1 MRRMAKTKKT
11 ASLLLLLTA
20 LAVAAVALPASSAG
34 GGSSAATGSLGA
46 PRSLF
51 GIVPQTGLTEADA
64 EFMRAGGIGSVRWPL
79 AWGGVQPTPDGEYQ
93 WGGFDE
99 VVATAARQGLTVLP
113 FVYSTPAWLSPK
125 YTTLPVGNARQRS
138 AWVAFL
144 QAAVER
150 YGPRGDYW
158 REHSRGSGDFVPQLP
173 LREWQIWNEAN
184 FFYFARPVSPTRYA
198 QLLKISNRALKS
210 ADPGAKTIVSGLFG
224 EPTAKPP
231 NAMSAVDFLERL
243 YEVPGIEA
251 SFDGVALH
259 PYAERAVDLQRMTE
273 EMRQVVLDN
282 HDPGAGLYITEMGW
296 GSQNHPNLVSF
307 EQGVSFQLREMR
319 SAYRYLVGER
329 RQLNLHG
336 IYWFTWKDIEGSC
349 NFCDSTGFFRDSERL
364 KPKPAWRAFVGL
376 TGGRV
381 RP

>member
-1 MRRMAKTKKT
+1 MRRMMKTKKT

-20 LAVAAVALPASSAG
+20 LAVAAVALPASGAG
-34 GGSSAATGSLGA
+34 GGSSAAGSLGA
-46 PRSLF
+46 PRSFF

-99 VVATAARQGLTVLP
+99 VVATAARQQLTVLP

-125 YTTLPVGNARQRS
+125 YTTLPVGNARRRS

-144 QAAVER
+144 RAAAER

-158 REHSRGSGDFVPQLP
+158 REHSRGSGDFVPKLP

-210 ADPGAKTIVSGLFG
+210 VDPGLKTIVSGLFG

-243 YEVPGIEA
+243 YEVPGIKA

-259 PYAERAVDLQRMTE
+259 PYAERAADLERMTE

-282 HDPGAGLYITEMGW
+282 HDAGAPLYITEMGW
-296 GSQNHPNLVSF
+296 GAQNHPNLVSF
-307 EQGVSFQLREMR
+307 EQGVLFQLREMR
-319 SAYRYLVGER
+319 RAYRYLVGER
-329 RQLNLHG
+329 LRLNLHG
-336 IYWFTWKDIEGSC
+336 VYWFTWKDIEGSC